1 MPAALKTAKSPGVTA
16 TALPLSCPPY
26 APLTG
31 IMRVVEPTVLDP
43 QLCAG
48 DQSAR
53 PRKHSAGTN
62 AFALSDVR
70 QFYSF
75 GTYRREARSDRL
87 AAPMRVLQIVVLAFC
102 GFSLTQSH
110 GDLRFGLR
118 GGSRPR
124 FSQ

>member
-16 TALPLSCPPY
+16 TALPLPCPPY

-75 GTYRREARSDRL
+75 GT
-87 AAPMRVLQIVVLAFC
+87 
-102 GFSLTQSH
+102 
-110 GDLRFGLR
+110 
-118 GGSRPR
+118 
-124 FSQ
+124 